1 MGRYVKQS
9 VFEASD
15 IQATTVQGTTIFSNG
30 SPVLTTTNSQFSSTL
45 YVAKN
50 GSDSNDGKSMATP
63 FLTIK
68 AAFTAA
74 TSGTTI
80 KVAGGTYV
88 ENNPVTQPA
97 NTALVGDDL
106 RTVFIEPQNPTSDF
120 FLMNAGTYVW
130 GVTVRNYQGVCWRYA
145 PTATTV
151 YVSPYIQNITSST
164 SDANAT
170 CVLIDGNIGS
180 STSTKG
186 MILGF
191 MTMLNKG
198 GTGVKLVNQAY
209 SQAVNIYTLF
219 ANVGIK
225 IESGSFMTLN
235 GSDCSAGNYGIWADG
250 KTSLYT
256 GTVQG
261 NVQSGNTSVNIA
273 NMSSFPRTNNAL
285 IFSGDPNLYFISTFS
300 NLGGNVYNVNVT
312 SRFGNSFSNGTSVTG
327 YTVSTVSA
335 SAHTMEYVG
344 SGTDP
349 NVALPQYG
357 GIPVPGNEIIQ
368 TNGGRVNF
376 TSTDQKGDFR
386 IGTGL
391 TINRAT
397 GTIEGDDFN
406 RSLFAVLTPYI
417 LSIEG

>member
-1 MGRYVKQS
+1 MGRLVKQS
-9 VFEASD
+9 EFNVTNLTED
-15 IQATTVQGTTIFSNG
+15 N
-30 SPVLTTTNSQFSSTL
+30 SPVLTVKNSQFTNTL

-50 GSDSNDGKSMATP
+50 GSDSNDGKSLSTP

-68 AAFTAA
+68 AAMAAA
-74 TSGTTI
+74 TSGTAI
-80 KVAGGTYV
+80 RVSSGTYV
-88 ENNPVTQPA
+88 ENNPITQPA
-97 NTALVGDDL
+97 NTALMGDNL
-106 RTVFIEPQNPTSDF
+106 RTVIIEPQNPTSDF

-130 GVTVRNYQGVCWRYA
+130 GVTVRNYQGTCWSYA

-151 YVSPYIQNITSST
+151 FVSPYIQNITSRTT
-164 SDANAT
+164 SANAT
-170 CVLIDGNIGS
+170 CVLIDGSIS
-180 STSTKG
+180 SSSSTKG

-191 MTMLNKG
+191 MTILNQG
-198 GTGVKLVNQAY
+198 GIAVRLLNQAY
-209 SQAVNIYTLF
+209 SQAVNIYSLF
-219 ANVGIK
+219 CDVGIK

-250 KTSLYT
+250 KTALYS

-261 NVQSGNTSVNIA
+261 NVQSGNTTVTLT
-273 NMSSFPRTNNAL
+273 NMSSFPRTNNGL
-285 IFSGDPNLYFISTFS
+285 MFTGDPNLYFISTFES
-300 NLGGNVYNVNVT
+300 LGGSDWSVNVT
-312 SRFGNSFSNGTSVTG
+312 SRFGNSFPEGTAVVG
-327 YTVSTVSA
+327 YAVSTVSA

-344 SGTDP
+344 AGTNP
-349 NVALPQYG
+349 ATALPQYG
-357 GIPVPGNEIIQ
+357 GIPVPENEVRQ

-391 TINRAT
+391 TIVRAT

-406 RSLFAVLTPYI
+406 RSLFAVMTPYI

>member
-68 AAFTAA
+68 AAFAAA